1 MALPF
6 VVGLAVS
13 AETRKAAMKGDKEL
27 AKMAMKKIGKGAKI
41 VNRKPK
47 KAGKIALKATGKG
60 LKKAATSTSG
70 KAIIGATALQDIDE
84 IYKEVEKIG
93 KEPTRSRYKKYSSRR
108 TR

>member
-1 MALPF
+1 MPLPF

-13 AETRKAAMKGDKEL
+13 ALTRRAAIKGAKEL
-27 AKMAMKKIGKGAKI
+27 ARIAAKKVKRGAKI
-41 VNRKPK
+41 VKRKPK

-60 LKKAATSTSG
+60 LKKAATSTPG
-70 KAIIGATALQDIDE
+70 KAVIGATVLQDIDE
-84 IYKEVEKIG
+84 IYKDVEKIG